1 MPLFHFIQADD
12 NKDGSLSLDE
22 MLNHEDIF
30 YSTVYDENNE
40 DYDEDFHDELWAVI
54 PRTLKPEILFV
65 N

>member
-1 MPLFHFIQADD
+1 VPLFHFIQADD

-40 DYDEDFHDELWAVI
+40 DYDEDFHDEL
-54 PRTLKPEILFV
+54 
-65 N
+65 